1 MEREDPAAVSDPASG
16 AGSQP
21 GGAEA
26 GCLELE
32 MKKKKMARIHHP
44 AASAKSFPPKASA
57 PLVTLGRREKK
68 KEEESSSNSYS
79 SLGHLWQK
87 EDETHKKRRDLFLQ
101 PLQLPQ
107 SPLTEERSRPK
118 KNCVPPVAV
127 KGRFFCCYISL
138 LPQVTKEA

>member
-68 KEEESSSNSYS
+68 KR
-79 SLGHLWQK
+79 GGV
-87 EDETHKKRRDLFLQ
+87 FLKQ
-101 PLQLPQ
+101 LQL
-107 SPLTEERSRPK
+107 SWS
-118 KNCVPPVAV
+118 PVAE
-127 KGRFFCCYISL
+127 GR
-138 LPQVTKEA
+138 

>member
-57 PLVTLGRREKK
+57 P
-68 KEEESSSNSYS
+68 
-79 SLGHLWQK
+79 
-87 EDETHKKRRDLFLQ
+87 
-101 PLQLPQ
+101 
-107 SPLTEERSRPK
+107 
-118 KNCVPPVAV
+118 
-127 KGRFFCCYISL
+127 
-138 LPQVTKEA
+138 

>member
-1 MEREDPAAVSDPASG
+1 MEREDPAAVGDPASG

-32 MKKKKMARIHHP
+32 MKKKKIARIHHP

-68 KEEESSSNSYS
+68 KVEESSSNSYS

-87 EDETHKKRRDLFLQ
+87 DDEAHKKRRDLFLQ

-107 SPLTEERSRPK
+107 SPLTEERSRQ
-118 KNCVPPVAV
+118 KNIV
-127 KGRFFCCYISL
+127 SL
-138 LPQVTKEA
+138 LPHVT